1 MAPPLHQGARPPLHA
16 AYGAAL
22 GRALAQPG
30 PRRPQDDHGCARP
43 SRCEVEHALPVNRC
57 RDSAPGERQARQAQ
71 GEVMRQCDAPRAAVL
86 LNALEGNTRLRR
98 EIHDFATRG
107 DDRYRLLEMRL
118 QVLSAGGMLSR
129 GAPYVTLDIET
140 VHKLG
145 AMLDRFIRGE
155 LAEIGVTVESGER

>member
-1 MAPPLHQGARPPLHA
+1 
-16 AYGAAL
+16 
-22 GRALAQPG
+22 
-30 PRRPQDDHGCARP
+30 
-43 SRCEVEHALPVNRC
+43 
-57 RDSAPGERQARQAQ
+57 
-71 GEVMRQCDAPRAAVL
+71 MRQCDAPRAAVL